1 MGVTADD
8 ASHRTGQDPRPG
20 PPEPGDESATGADAR
35 GPAGAPEPGPAPGPA
50 APAAPPQPG
59 EPRQA
64 DDAAEGERV
73 ALYHRIPKAKLVWLL
88 LRDTVQSCTE
98 HRIVGMAAEAA
109 FFTLLSL
116 PPLLLGLIGL
126 LSSLDAV
133 AGTSTLETARSHI
146 LDVSTT
152 MLSER
157 GVNDVVRPLIDDLTQ
172 GPRPDVMSFGFVVA
186 LWSGSRAVNVF
197 VGTITVMYGMEGYRN
212 PAATRLL
219 AFLMYLV
226 SLAVGAVVV
235 PALVIGPELA
245 IGWFPG
251 LEGQLR
257 IAYWPVV
264 LLLCVGFLTTLYH
277 VSVPVRS
284 PWREDI
290 PGAMIAL
297 AIWAVCA
304 FALRTYLRTTVE
316 GQSMYGSLAVPVAI
330 LLWLGVS
337 AFAVLV
343 GAALNA
349 AVDRV
354 WPTAATAAARAET
367 DEAREAAAE
376 AMLAAVRERRSRAEK
391 LGVQAYDMTATAM
404 RLAGTLRPSELKQQ
418 LKAARRRRR
427 RDAGRRVR

>member
-1 MGVTADD
+1 MTADD
-8 ASHRTGQDPRPG
+8 PSRTGDDE
-20 PPEPGDESATGADAR
+20 PEPDR
-35 GPAGAPEPGPAPGPA
+35 
-50 APAAPPQPG
+50 
-59 EPRQA
+59 PRA
-64 DDAAEGERV
+64 
-73 ALYHRIPKAKLVWLL
+73 ALYHRIPKAKLLWLL
-88 LRDTVQSCTE
+88 LKDTVQSCAE

-133 AGTSTLETARSHI
+133 AGTDTLETVRFHI
-146 LDVSTT
+146 LDISTT

-157 GVNDVVRPLIDDLTQ
+157 GVEDVVRPLIDDLTQ
-172 GPRPDVMSFGFVVA
+172 GARPDVMSFGFIVA

-226 SLAVGAVVV
+226 SLVVGAVVV
-235 PALVIGPELA
+235 PAMVIGPELA

-257 IAYWPVV
+257 VLYWPVV

-290 PGAMIAL
+290 PGAMVAL
-297 AIWAVCA
+297 AIWALCA
-304 FALRTYLRTTVE
+304 FALRAYLRTTVE

-330 LLWLGVS
+330 LMWLGMS

-367 DEAREAAAE
+367 DEARAAAAE

-391 LGVQAYDMTATAM
+391 LGIQAYDMTATAM
-404 RLAGTLRPSELKQQ
+404 RLAGTLRPSDLKQQ
-418 LKAARRRRR
+418 LKEARQRRR
-427 RDAGRRVR
+427 RDSKARRELP